1 MLEVANIGLVTAFLA
16 GLISFISPCVL
27 PLVPGYLSFM
37 TGRALG
43 QLQKA
48 DRRER
53 LRVLTQ
59 SIWFVLGFSTVFL
72 LLGASSTAIGRLLLV
87 YRQEANLVGGL
98 IVILF
103 GAFMTGLM
111 PWRWF
116 HQEWRFMGRLKD
128 VGGSRS
134 AAYLLGLAFAFGWTP
149 CIGPILGA
157 ILTVS
162 ASTANAWSGMALLGV
177 YSLGLGVPFMLSAL
191 SLDRFIKHQKFLR
204 RWGHFIHI
212 AAGLIM
218 ILMGSLMITG
228 KLSEL
233 SYWLLR
239 TFPALG
245 VIG

>member
-1 MLEVANIGLVTAFLA
+1 
-16 GLISFISPCVL
+16 
-27 PLVPGYLSFM
+27 
-37 TGRALG
+37 
-43 QLQKA
+43 
-48 DRRER
+48 
-53 LRVLTQ
+53 
-59 SIWFVLGFSTVFL
+59 
-72 LLGASSTAIGRLLLV
+72 
-87 YRQEANLVGGL
+87 
-98 IVILF
+98 
-103 GAFMTGLM
+103 
-111 PWRWF
+111 
-116 HQEWRFMGRLKD
+116 MGRLKD

-177 YSLGLGVPFMLSAL
+177 YSLGLGVPFMLSAI